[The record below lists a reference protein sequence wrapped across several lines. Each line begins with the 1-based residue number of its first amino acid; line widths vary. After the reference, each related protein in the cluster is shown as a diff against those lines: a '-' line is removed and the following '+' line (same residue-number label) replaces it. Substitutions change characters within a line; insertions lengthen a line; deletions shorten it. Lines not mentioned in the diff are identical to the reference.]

1 MPHDTDYWTRYHPFP
16 TREKILNDPNIT
28 EGQRDAYLAAY
39 DHDERMRDPKLDAD
53 EAMDAERAET
63 EEEYA

>member
-1 MPHDTDYWTRYHPFP
+1 MSHDTDYWTRYQPFP
-16 TREKILNDPNIT
+16 TREKIVNDTSIS
-28 EGQRDAYLAAY
+28 EKQRAAYLAAY
-39 DHDERMRDPKLDAD
+39 DDDERMRDLKLDAD